1 MNIDSDLLLPAL
13 IVIPLACAILLAVAP
28 RLAGLVWLP
37 TGVLLLVLALHLAAE
52 VMAGGL
58 QRTELGGW
66 DAPIGLALAADGLS
80 AVLIA
85 TTAAVSLLIAAYA
98 HAFFG
103 ATPDGQ
109 RFWPLWW
116 WLVAAMNG
124 AYLATDLFNI
134 YVALELLGLAA
145 IGLVALRGGEIALA
159 AAMRYLFAAI
169 FGSLAYLLGV
179 ALLYGAHG
187 ALALDAVAELIEPSL
202 ALTLAIALM
211 ATGLI
216 LKSALFPLHYWLPP
230 AHGSA
235 AAPVSAVLSAL
246 VVKVTFYLLL
256 RLWFDVFG
264 SAASAAA
271 AQMIGVAGVAAMIW
285 GSLAAMRQRKLKM
298 LVAYSTVAQL
308 GYLFVVFPLATAA
321 TPEVASAALQGAA
334 MYVVAHA
341 LAKSAMF
348 LAAGAIVHAWG
359 DDDVEHLEGTSARM
373 PVSLFAFGLAG
384 VTLIGLPP
392 SGGFIA
398 KWLLLRSAIDGGQ
411 WWWAVAILTGGLL
424 TAIYVFRVLR
434 SAFVP
439 PRPERPLS
447 PVPVAMQVSALVLAL
462 LAVVLGVT
470 AVGPLALLGADAA
483 AMGAP

>member
-1 MNIDSDLLLPAL
+1 
-13 IVIPLACAILLAVAP
+13 
-28 RLAGLVWLP
+28 
-37 TGVLLLVLALHLAAE
+37 
-52 VMAGGL
+52 
-58 QRTELGGW
+58 
-66 DAPIGLALAADGLS
+66 
-80 AVLIA
+80 
-85 TTAAVSLLIAAYA
+85 
-98 HAFFG
+98 
-103 ATPDGQ
+103 
-109 RFWPLWW
+109 
-116 WLVAAMNG
+116 
-124 AYLATDLFNI
+124 
-134 YVALELLGLAA
+134 
-145 IGLVALRGGEIALA
+145 
-159 AAMRYLFAAI
+159 
-169 FGSLAYLLGV
+169 
-179 ALLYGAHG
+179 
-187 ALALDAVAELIEPSL
+187 
-202 ALTLAIALM
+202 
-211 ATGLI
+211 

-321 TPEVASAALQGAA
+321 TPAVASAALQGAA

>member
-1 MNIDSDLLLPAL
+1 MLAAELLLPAL
-13 IVIPLACAILLAVAP
+13 ILLPLACGALVAVAP
-28 RLAGLVWLP
+28 ASARHVWLP
-37 TGVLLLVLALHLAAE
+37 AGVLLLALAVDLAST
-52 VMAGGL
+52 VMGQGE
-58 QRTELGGW
+58 QRAALGGW
-66 DAPIGLALAADGLS
+66 PATIGLALAADGLS
-80 AVLIA
+80 ALMIGVSAL
-85 TTAAVSLLIAAYA
+85 VSLVVAAYA
-98 HAFFG
+98 RAYLAG
-103 ATPDGQ
+103 DEAD

-116 WLVAAMNG
+116 WLAAAMNA
-124 AYLATDLFNI
+124 AYLATDVFNV

-145 IGLVALRGGEIALA
+145 VGLVAIRGGAVALA
-159 AAMRYLFAAI
+159 AALRYLFAAI

-179 ALLYGAHG
+179 ALLYAGYG
-187 ALALDAVAELIEPSL
+187 ALAFDTLAGRLQPSL
-202 ALTLAIALM
+202 ALSLTAALM
-211 ATGLI
+211 TTGLL

-246 VVKVTFYLLL
+246 VVKVSFYLLL

-264 SAASAAA
+264 AHASAAA
-271 AQMIGVAGVAAMIW
+271 AQLIGVAGTGAMIW
-285 GSLAAMRQRKLKM
+285 GSLAAMRQRSLKM

-308 GYLFVVFPLATAA
+308 GYLFLVFPLATAVQ
-321 TPEVASAALQGAA
+321 PEVAATALRGAAL
-334 MYVVAHA
+334 YVLAHA

-373 PVSLFAFGLAG
+373 PVGLFAFGLAG

-392 SGGFIA
+392 SGGFAA

-439 PRPERPLS
+439 PQPERPLALI
-447 PVPVAMQVSALVLAL
+447 PIAMQVSALVLAL
-462 LAVVLGVT
+462 LSIVLGLTAVV
-470 AVGPLALLGADAA
+470 PLALLDAGGGVTAGAHR
-483 AMGAP
+483 